1 MKARIAPNIF
11 YQQQSQLTQ
20 GLIDSDKA
28 AYDSGL
34 NIALLN
40 LLKIRASQIN
50 GCAFCLHMHNS
61 EARSAGEKQE
71 RLDILSAWR
80 ETPYFTD
87 QERAA
92 LAWCEALTACS
103 SKELSDELYELLTEL
118 FSETEIVSLTSV
130 IVTINSWN
138 RIVAAMRFIPDIN

>member
-61 EARSAGEKQE
+61 GARSAGEKQE